1 MSQRYYASSPAAIVG
16 LVGLLCCGPMSCG
29 EQAGQPD
36 NKPSSEPSSKP
47 SSKKQEPAAQ
57 RKDKQGPGLPAAAPC
72 VVFRRDRHM
81 VVARVKGQDIKL
93 EDIIRHIDAHSYK
106 GYLLLAEGGH
116 LDLTLSSPNV
126 GLALLAR
133 QAADLRALE
142 LTAQERKIPTGDVAK
157 ERRQVAANGFLMH
170 LENYKRDYRRRYGRE
185 YPENPDSIV
194 KLNSRY
200 LLNNGLALEMEAW
213 LNTLVPD
220 TLTQAE
226 ADWYLRT
233 HGQAFNGYLDISLIT
248 IHNRDPKT
256 GALYKGPAR
265 AKVTDKV
272 LDIQRRLK
280 KDGSNFA
287 EVAARFSDAAKLRA
301 RAGFFGNV
309 SRFDPKLPGV
319 ICRAAWGLRNGKF
332 KGPIESP
339 VGLHFVKRITYHT
352 KNMVLRLDPKNEHVR
367 RYVRQMRQEDVLFKA
382 RRAQNV
388 ELVY

>member
-1 MSQRYYASSPAAIVG
+1 M
-16 LVGLLCCGPMSCG
+16 
-29 EQAGQPD
+29 
-36 NKPSSEPSSKP
+36 K
-47 SSKKQEPAAQ
+47 
-57 RKDKQGPGLPAAAPC
+57 
-72 VVFRRDRHM
+72 
-81 VVARVKGQDIKL
+81 
-93 EDIIRHIDAHSYK
+93 
-106 GYLLLAEGGH
+106 
-116 LDLTLSSPNV
+116 
-126 GLALLAR
+126 
-133 QAADLRALE
+133 
-142 LTAQERKIPTGDVAK
+142 
-157 ERRQVAANGFLMH
+157 
-170 LENYKRDYRRRYGRE
+170 
-185 YPENPDSIV
+185 
-194 KLNSRY
+194 
-200 LLNNGLALEMEAW
+200 AW

-301 RAGFFGNV
+301 RAGFLGNV